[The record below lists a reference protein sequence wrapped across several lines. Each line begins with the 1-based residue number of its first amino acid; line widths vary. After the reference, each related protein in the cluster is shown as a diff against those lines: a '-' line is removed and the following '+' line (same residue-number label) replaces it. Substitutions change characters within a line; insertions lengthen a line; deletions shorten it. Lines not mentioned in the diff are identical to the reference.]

1 MTVLELCSLV
11 RNPKHQ
17 EVILHVSESA
27 DNEIV
32 FKDSA
37 YYAMLSDFANCEVFD
52 FGLVY
57 YGQEVAID
65 IHIIKESL

>member
-1 MTVLELCSLV
+1 MTVLELCSLI
-11 RNPKHQ
+11 RNPKHRN
-17 EVILHVSESA
+17 VIIHDSESA
-27 DNEIV
+27 DNEII

-37 YYAMLSDFANCEVFD
+37 YNAMLSDFVNCEVFD

-57 YGQEVAID
+57 YGQEAAID

>member
-1 MTVLELCSLV
+1 MTVSELCSFI

-17 EVILHVSESA
+17 EVILYVSESV
-27 DNEIV
+27 DNEII

-37 YYAMLSDFANCEVFD
+37 YNAMLSDFANCEVFD
-52 FGLVY
+52 FGLAY
-57 YGQEVAID
+57 YGQDVTID